1 MRKIRQIPFDKWPV
15 ADQEAWNGLFVE
27 GNILDGDGRAR
38 HWAPATRKTNRR
50 CYGLWLAWLTE
61 IGQLHPL
68 ANCEHPWSRVSRE
81 TIAGYGQA
89 MEDGHAPHTVASALI
104 GLKCVLIKMA
114 PEHDWRWLRDITNR
128 LDVWAKANTVKK
140 DTFPTTA
147 PEIYSRCLIVLDD
160 LTAEPLT
167 RPTDRNKFRDTL
179 IIALLTA
186 CPIRLRNLTMIEIG
200 THLIQ
205 TDTEWRLVFKSNE
218 TKTGEPLGYII
229 PDDLVPHLSHYLNHI
244 RRHYRGSEGTRRLWM
259 GLKKAPLSYEAIYG
273 AVTARSKAL
282 FGTRLS
288 PHDFRSLAATFLS
301 ETSTS
306 DALYARSLLGHSSP
320 ETTERYYTRANSI
333 SASRRTADIL
343 REIRDG

>member
-1 MRKIRQIPFDKWPV
+1 MSKIHQIPFDKWPV
-15 ADQEAWNGLFVE
+15 ADQEAWNTLFVE
-27 GNILDGDGRAR
+27 GDILDGDGPAS
-38 HWAPATRKTNRR
+38 HWAPATRKGNQKH
-50 CYGLWLAWLTE
+50 YAQWLGWLSHAGL
-61 IGQLHPL
+61 LHPL
-68 ANCEHPWSRVSRE
+68 TQGKAPWTRATLQ
-81 TIAGYGQA
+81 TIHAYGKA
-89 MEDGHAPHTVASALI
+89 LRDGRSARTVASSLI
-104 GLKCVLIKMA
+104 GLKCVLIRMA
-114 PEHDWRWLRDITNR
+114 PDRDWRWLRDITNR
-128 LDVWAKANTVKK
+128 LDAWAEVNTPKK
-140 DTFPTTA
+140 DTFPITA
-147 PEIYSRCLIVLDD
+147 PEIYSRCLIVLDG
-160 LTAEPLT
+160 LMAAPLT

-200 THLIQ
+200 WHLIES
-205 TDTEWRLVFKSNE
+205 DTEWRLVFKSNE
-218 TKTGEPLGYII
+218 TKTGEPLNYII
-229 PDDLVPHLSHYLNHI
+229 PNELVPHLSHYLNHI
-244 RRHYRGSEGTRRLWM
+244 RRSYRGSEGTRRLWM

-306 DALYARSLLGHSSP
+306 DALHARSLLGHSSP
-320 ETTERYYTRANSI
+320 ETTERHYTRANSI